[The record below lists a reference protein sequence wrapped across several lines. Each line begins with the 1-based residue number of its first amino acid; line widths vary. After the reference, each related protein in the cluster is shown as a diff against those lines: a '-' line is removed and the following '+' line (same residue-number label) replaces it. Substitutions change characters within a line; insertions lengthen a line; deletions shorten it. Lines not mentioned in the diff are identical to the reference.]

1 MRSESDPLQL
11 FAGIK
16 LTNGPGGDFLCLTP
30 YVKAILHMATDIFS
44 N

>member
-16 LTNGPGGDFLCLTP
+16 LTNGPGTHKIEVSKEITGR
-30 YVKAILHMATDIFS
+30 KGI
-44 N
+44 